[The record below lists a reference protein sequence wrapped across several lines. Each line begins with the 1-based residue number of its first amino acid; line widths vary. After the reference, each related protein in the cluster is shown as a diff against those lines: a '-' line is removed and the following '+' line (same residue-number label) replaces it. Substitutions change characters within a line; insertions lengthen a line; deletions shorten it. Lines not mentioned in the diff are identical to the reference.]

1 MNATVADV
9 RADVEPLR
17 CILDI
22 DLDGTVSVTLLDECS
37 AQDAQYAAGVV
48 ARSDPDLTQL
58 TVRHFRTCCSGELH
72 RSRTAQLV
80 LARQVNIYEA
90 KSQFSRLVTEIQDT
104 GAGVIIARNGRPVAQ
119 LLPLD
124 VNTAERCNR

>member
-1 MNATVADV
+1 MNATAADV

-48 ARSDPDLTQL
+48 ARSDPDLVQL
-58 TVRHFRTCCSGELH
+58 TVRHVRTCCSGELN
-72 RSRTAQLV
+72 RSRTAHLV
-80 LARQVNIYEA
+80 LARQVNIDEA
-90 KSQFSRLVTEIQDT
+90 TSRFSRLVTEIQDT

-124 VNTAERCNR
+124 VNTG